1 MTSSRSDRDRAVL
14 SCPNAASPNSALLDT
29 PLPDSALPDSALLD
43 AAVLDTAMQS
53 ALAAALDGPR
63 GANPLVGAAVIAAD
77 GRIVTGRHLGAGTPH
92 AEVDAITRARA
103 AGIDLT
109 RSTLVVT
116 LEPCNHTGRTG
127 PCTGAILDAGI
138 PHVVHAI
145 DDPNPQ
151 AAGGAALLRA
161 RGVHVESGVRAAE
174 ATALNDRWFRAYREG
189 RPFVTLK
196 LAQSLDGKVA
206 AADGTSRWITSAASR
221 AHAHTVRT
229 RVDGILVGTGTVRAD
244 DPQLTARGA
253 DGALLDRQP
262 RPVVLGSTP
271 LSPESHLARNPRTLH
286 LGAGD
291 DAGDEAPTPL
301 PDHLRT
307 AAAEGISHLLVE
319 GGPTVSGAFLAADLV
334 DEIHLYTAP
343 ILLGDGLPAVR
354 GLGATTLLE
363 AHRFVLDA
371 ADSTSS
377 NPAVLGPD
385 VLTRLVPAPAP
396 SPDLPSTSTPEI

>member
-14 SCPNAASPNSALLDT
+14 SCPNAAS
-29 PLPDSALPDSALLD
+29 PDSALLD

-151 AAGGAALLRA
+151 AAGGAATLRA
-161 RGVHVESGVRAAE
+161 HGVHVESGIRAAE
-174 ATALNDRWFRAYREG
+174 ATALNDRWFRAKREG

-221 AHAHTVRT
+221 AHAHAVRT

-253 DGALLDRQP
+253 DGELLDRQP

-271 LSPESHLARNPRTLH
+271 LPPESHLAQNPRTLH

-291 DAGDEAPTPL
+291 DAGARDDAGAEAAGGAEAPVPL
-301 PDHLRT
+301 LDHLRT

-343 ILLGDGLPAVR
+343 ILVGDGLPAVR
-354 GLGATTLLE
+354 GLGVTTLLE

-377 NPAVLGPD
+377 NPVVLGPD
-385 VLTRLVPAPAP
+385 VLTRLVPAPN
-396 SPDLPSTSTPEI
+396 SDLPSTSTPEI